1 MPLIKAKTDEKK
13 TKFLEI
19 LGGIL
24 AFRRKSL
31 REEARKKLKNEREA
45 RLDNNFMRED
55 YRSET
60 LLPKIVTV
68 DIRD

>member
-1 MPLIKAKTDEKK
+1 MPLPIKAKTDEKK

-45 RLDNNFMRED
+45 R
-55 YRSET
+55 
-60 LLPKIVTV
+60 VG
-68 DIRD
+68 